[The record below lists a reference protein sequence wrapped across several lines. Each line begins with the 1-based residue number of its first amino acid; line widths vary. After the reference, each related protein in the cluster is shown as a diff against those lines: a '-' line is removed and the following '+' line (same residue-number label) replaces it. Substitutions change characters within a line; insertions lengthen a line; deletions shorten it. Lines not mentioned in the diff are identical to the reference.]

1 VPALPGEGRS
11 AVERLRPVAR
21 EEVLW
26 APVDPELAAPSLEQ
40 RLQLELAVRFLEE
53 GDSLAAAAAVEEAAM
68 DWTYTDAEGRRW
80 GVSPGQIHLGGIT
93 IPLPFAFG
101 ASAGNREQVNRRMW
115 EWNEM
120 QRQSASGAVRASW
133 RERADA
139 IRERRDR
146 EREQAAPD
154 TATAPR

>member
-1 VPALPGEGRS
+1 M
-11 AVERLRPVAR
+11 R
-21 EEVLW
+21 EAILW
-26 APVDPELAAPSLEQ
+26 APVDPALTEPSLEQ
-40 RLQLELAVRFLEE
+40 RLQLELAVRLAES
-53 GDSLAAAAAVEEAAM
+53 GDSVAAVAAAEAAAT
-68 DWTYTDAEGRRW
+68 DWTYTDAEGKRW

-101 ASAGNREQVNRRMW
+101 MNPDNQAAANRRMW

-120 QRQSASGAVRASW
+120 QRQSGSGAVRESW

-146 EREQAAPD
+146 ERGLARPD
-154 TATAPR
+154 TSGTPR